1 MTDVCLFRP
10 YQLREHTLMATTS
23 ETRKA
28 EVLDT
33 GRQNTSETL
42 MRYLRQD
49 QGLFVCLFVSWNMEK
64 QNGAVC
70 LVVSCNKS

>member
-1 MTDVCLFRP
+1 MMDVCLLGP
-10 YQLREHTLMATTS
+10 YQLREHTLMATTL
-23 ETRKA
+23 ETRRS

-49 QGLFVCLFVSWNMEK
+49 QGLFVCFMEYGK
-64 QNGAVC
+64 AEWCCVLGC
-70 LVVSCNKS
+70 FL